1 MKKTIYT
8 FWATATIFSM
18 VGACGGDESDPG
30 TASSNDSSTSTTT
43 STTSATTTG
52 TTSTT
57 GSGGN
62 STTGTSTTG
71 AVSDCTS
78 TETEG
83 LGVEEAEIP
92 ASWGVYS
99 YGDGV
104 TTACL
109 SSEGG
114 NQACL
119 EGLGADA
126 GSDYANWGAGV
137 GVQLAEDDETPWDA
151 SADGV
156 VGVKFDIAGT
166 SSDAPVRVG
175 ITNTGLTDFPF
186 VADEGGITADG
197 AQTLMFADLDQPSWV
212 GDTSEAYGA
221 TFDATKLHSLQFQV
235 VTAQNKTRPYNFC
248 VSNVQWID
256 GTGAVVELP
265 WHEPSM
271 GAGGEGG
278 GTQ

>member
-30 TASSNDSSTSTTT
+30 TASSNTSTTT
-43 STTSATTTG
+43 TTTASNTSSTG

-71 AVSDCTS
+71 TS
-78 TETEG
+78 TCTATEGDG

-109 SSEGG
+109 TSEGG

-126 GSDYANWGAGV
+126 GTDYANWGAGV
-137 GVQLAEDDETPWDA
+137 GVQLAEDDDIPWDA

-166 SSDAPVRVG
+166 SSDAPMRCWSG
-175 ITNTGLTDFPF
+175 TFRSSAGKAPKTSLNPR
-186 VADEGGITADG
+186 
-197 AQTLMFADLDQPSWV
+197 QTSSPQRS
-212 GDTSEAYGA
+212 
-221 TFDATKLHSLQFQV
+221 
-235 VTAQNKTRPYNFC
+235 
-248 VSNVQWID
+248 
-256 GTGAVVELP
+256 
-265 WHEPSM
+265 
-271 GAGGEGG
+271 
-278 GTQ
+278 